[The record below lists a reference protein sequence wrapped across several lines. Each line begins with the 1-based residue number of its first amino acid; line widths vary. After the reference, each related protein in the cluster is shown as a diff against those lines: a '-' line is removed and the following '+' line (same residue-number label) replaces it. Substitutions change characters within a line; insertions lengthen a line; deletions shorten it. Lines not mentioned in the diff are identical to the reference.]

1 VAPFHQTEGGFPAPE
16 SSCSIFL
23 CRQGEGL
30 GPPNPLIDLLSIIY
44 SAEQSLTNVT
54 KYATSQMDETPYGCQ
69 SEHVCLRLEP
79 HTFVLSYC

>member
-1 VAPFHQTEGGFPAPE
+1 MAPFHQTEGGFPAPE

-30 GPPNPLIDLLSIIY
+30 GPPSPLIDLLSIIY

-54 KYATSQMDETPYGCQ
+54 EYAASQMDETPYGV
-69 SEHVCLRLEP
+69 SM
-79 HTFVLSYC
+79 FV